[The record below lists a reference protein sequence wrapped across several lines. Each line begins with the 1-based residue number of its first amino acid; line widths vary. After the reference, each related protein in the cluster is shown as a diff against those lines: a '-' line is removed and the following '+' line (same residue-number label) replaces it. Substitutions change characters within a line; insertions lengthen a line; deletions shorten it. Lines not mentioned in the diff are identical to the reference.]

1 MFIPFFGNSID
12 IKLENDV
19 YRVKGNIG
27 MGSKGLFRRAL
38 GHESKFSSLFKDF
51 SSTGFEFYS
60 FFKPEIMA
68 LLAEIVAKGTV
79 GWNIN
84 IKVLKNILEKFKE
97 EENNQKKNFEIDYK
111 AIDDALEFKILP
123 HQKPVFERYEVF
135 KRDLGYRGMLV
146 DADPGTGK
154 TFTSLAL
161 AEGCHSEL
169 IIIICPLNTVSEVW
183 VPSIAGEPGKLVFKK
198 PQDYYLMR
206 EGGPYRGEKYI
217 IAHYE
222 SLDKL
227 FNLVKDSKF
236 NKNLPISII
245 VDESHNL
252 AAEDSKRTKLAIEV
266 TNFLLRKD
274 EDNIFLLS
282 GTPLKSSF
290 RELGNISKF
299 LDKRFIGYV
308 EKNFYKLYKSPNKF
322 LSDLL
327 TSRYTGYSI
336 KVKKDSIGLEEPIT
350 QYINVKLKNGEDYT
364 LDVIRVKLK
373 EFISRRTDELTK
385 LSGFYHE
392 EYQELLKTALNRAG
406 SNIKPRE
413 LNEYQVDFERIRR
426 ANGDI
431 FYMGDTIKAVNAFEA
446 KLKTYLQG
454 EEKKRWQDA
463 KTIVKYPHLKIQGE
477 ALGQIIT
484 GARIKCHEDIARA
497 LNYGEILNSTVK
509 KTVIF
514 SSYNN
519 VCLGAMDKS
528 RSEGFSPIGVFG
540 DTTRDLNKNVTA
552 WTKDSKVNPLVA
564 TYKSLSTGVPL
575 IAGNI
580 VICLD
585 LPFRM
590 YIYNQAI
597 SRVWRLG
604 QDLQVY
610 IYILSLD
617 TGDKPN
623 INSRNIDIIKF
634 FNSEIEKITGYKS
647 NLDLDGEIAG
657 EIEGFF
663 DLSEGRDKISLEE
676 RKQLPLFKYW
686 R

>member
-12 IKLENDV
+12 IKLEGDI
-19 YRVKGNIG
+19 YRVRGNLG
-27 MGSKGLFRRAL
+27 FSTKSLFRKSL
-38 GHESKFSSLFKDF
+38 GHESKFLSLFKDY

-60 FFKPEIMA
+60 FFKPEIVT
-68 LLAEIVAKGTV
+68 LLTDIVSKGSLGYST
-79 GWNIN
+79 N
-84 IKVLKNILEKFKE
+84 IKVLKSILEWFKE
-97 EENNQKKNFEIDYK
+97 EETKLKRNFEIDYK
-111 AIDDALEFKILP
+111 AIDDSLEFKILP
-123 HQKPVFERYEVF
+123 HQKPVFERFEVF

-161 AEGCHSEL
+161 AEGCHSEKV
-169 IIIICPLNTVSEVW
+169 IIICPLNTVSEVW
-183 VPSIAGEPGKLVFKK
+183 LPSIAGEPGKLVFKK
-198 PQDYYLMR
+198 PQDFYSMR
-206 EGGPYRGEKYI
+206 DGGPYRNEKYI

-227 FNLVKDSKF
+227 FNILKDRNF
-236 NKNLPISII
+236 NKNVPISVI

-252 AAEDSKRTKLAIEV
+252 AAEDSKRTKLAIEI
-266 TNFLLRKD
+266 TNFLLTKD

-299 LDKRFIGYV
+299 LDKRFTGNV
-308 EKNFYKLYKSPNKF
+308 EKRFYKLYKSPNKF

-350 QYINVKLKNGEDYT
+350 QYINVKLKNGDEYT
-364 LDVIRVKLK
+364 LDTIRVKLK
-373 EFISRRTDELTK
+373 EFVSRRTSELMK
-385 LSGFYHE
+385 LASFYHE
-392 EYQELLKTALNRAG
+392 EYQTLLKTALDRAG

-413 LNEYQVDFERIRR
+413 ISIYQADFERIRR
-426 ANGDI
+426 ARGDI
-431 FYMGDTIKAVNAFEA
+431 FYMGDVIKEVNAFEA

-477 ALGQIIT
+477 ALGQVIT

-519 VCLGAMDKS
+519 VCLGAMEKS
-528 RSEGFSPIGVFG
+528 RSEGFKPIGVFG

-552 WTKDSKVNPLVA
+552 WTKDEKVNPLVA

-590 YIYNQAI
+590 YVYNQAI

-617 TGDKPN
+617 TGEKPN

-647 NLDLDGEIAG
+647 NLDLEGEIAS
-657 EIEGFF
+657 EIEGFI
-663 DLSEGRDKISLEE
+663 DLSDGRNKISLEE
-676 RKQLPLFKYW
+676 RRELPIFNLW